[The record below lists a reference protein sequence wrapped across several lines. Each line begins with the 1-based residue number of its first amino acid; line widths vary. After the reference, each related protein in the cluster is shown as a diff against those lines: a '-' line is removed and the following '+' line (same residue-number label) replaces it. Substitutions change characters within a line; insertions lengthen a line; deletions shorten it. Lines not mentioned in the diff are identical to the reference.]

1 MDYYEEFGVD
11 RSAAVAEIRQA
22 YKRLVKLLHPDHCR
36 DEAVRRLADLQM
48 KRLNGIL
55 KTLTDP
61 LERAGYDLILARPP
75 QPPQLPDRR
84 LARPPLWFSVS
95 AATVVLAGL
104 ILLGRTPKPTLG
116 AIAPIREPLATETL
130 ETSAVSASSHAFGA
144 APSRVRAPS
153 VPPEHSPAEPLPAL
167 SS

>member
-1 MDYYEEFGVD
+1 MFGIGRPELGSAGLNLLSRNPAAQPIYALETVAPLLGAPATRMDYYEEFGVD

-84 LARPPLWFSVS
+84 LARPPLP
-95 AATVVLAGL
+95 G
-104 ILLGRTPKPTLG
+104 
-116 AIAPIREPLATETL
+116 
-130 ETSAVSASSHAFGA
+130 
-144 APSRVRAPS
+144 
-153 VPPEHSPAEPLPAL
+153 
-167 SS
+167 